1 MTVNEPQLKTIKW
14 MNLRKIMSGQ
24 KKEKNGL
31 MTKYDTVLINFES
44 I

>member
-1 MTVNEPQLKTIKW
+1 MTVNELQLKTITW

-24 KKEKNGL
+24 KKKKWL
-31 MTKYDTVLINFES
+31 DDIKYETVLINFES